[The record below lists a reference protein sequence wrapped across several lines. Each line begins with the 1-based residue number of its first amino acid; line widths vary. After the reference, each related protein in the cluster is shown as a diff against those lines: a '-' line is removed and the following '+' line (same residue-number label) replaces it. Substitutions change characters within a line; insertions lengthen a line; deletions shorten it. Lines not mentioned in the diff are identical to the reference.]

1 MKTKLIALTLICA
14 LLLGGGCLAEEE
26 RPRLDT
32 ADRIVYRITNGK
44 YRVMDL
50 KGNFYGED
58 SEAFPSDQIGETA
71 IYMAHG
77 RYGYVAKDG
86 TVLVEPNYL
95 DLPTFEGGYA
105 EVRWEDID
113 ATERNE
119 YAGIPGF
126 PTYYGVIDAYG
137 DLVVPTKYDFVRISR
152 GGEYAVVSVSG
163 NDFYLEGLFDLK
175 QKKLMIEPKY
185 YSLLDPHDGTA
196 IACECTINRNPGKRS
211 SDEYI
216 YQYGIISVQDE
227 VLIPF
232 DYDRI
237 DYNEGFNAYTCYA
250 NNEIAAIYEIH
261 DGALTER
268 AKS

>member
-14 LLLGGGCLAEEE
+14 LLLCGVCMAEDA
-26 RPRLDT
+26 RPRLDA
-32 ADRIVYRITNGK
+32 ADRIVYQISNGK

-50 KGNFYGED
+50 DGNFYGED
-58 SEAFPSDQIGETA
+58 SDTFPSDQIGETA

-77 RYGYVAKDG
+77 RYGYVANDG
-86 TVLVEPNYL
+86 TVLVEPDYL
-95 DLPTFEGGYA
+95 AIPMFESGYA
-105 EVRWEDID
+105 TVLWENID

-137 DLVVPTKYDFVRISR
+137 EIVVPAEYEFLRICP
-152 GGEYAVVSVSG
+152 GGEYAVISQSG
-163 NDFYLEGLFDLK
+163 DEFYLEGLIDLK
-175 QKKLMIEPKY
+175 QKKTVIEPKY
-185 YSLLDPHDGTA
+185 YSIIDPHDGTA
-196 IACECTINRNPGKRS
+196 IACECTVNHNSEKMSG
-211 SDEYI
+211 DEYI
-216 YQYGIISVQDE
+216 YKYGIISVQDE

-268 AKS
+268 AK

>member
-1 MKTKLIALTLICA
+1 MKTKLMALVLICA
-14 LLLGGGCLAEEE
+14 LLLCSVCMAEDA
-26 RPRLDT
+26 RPRLD
-32 ADRIVYRITNGK
+32 AANRIVYQISNGK

-50 KGNFYGED
+50 DGNFIGED
-58 SEAFPSDQIGETA
+58 SDAFPSDRIEETA
-71 IYMAHG
+71 IYLAHG

-86 TVLVEPNYL
+86 TILVEPEYL
-95 DLPTFEGGYA
+95 VLPTFENGYA
-105 EVRWEDID
+105 EVLVEDID

-126 PTYYGVIDAYG
+126 PKYYGVIDAYG
-137 DLVVPTKYDFVRISR
+137 ETVVPAEYEYLRICT
-152 GGEYAVVSVSG
+152 GGEYAVISESG
-163 NDFYLEGLFDLK
+163 DEFYLEGLFDLK
-175 QKKLMIEPKY
+175 QKKMLIELKY
-185 YSLLDPHDGTA
+185 YTIDPHEGTA
-196 IACECTINRNPGKRS
+196 IACECTINRNPGKMS

-216 YQYGIISVQDE
+216 YKYGIISVQDE
-227 VLIPF
+227 VLVPF

-268 AKS
+268 AK